1 MTKVLRYKSARWL
14 MAFVIQTIVLLGLA
28 LAGYAKPA
36 SKAPTVQSVNVS
48 GLQRAIAARKGQ
60 VVLVNFWAT
69 WCLPCKEEFPALL
82 KLRQKYAPKGL
93 SMLFVSADDVS
104 MRNTAVQP
112 FLKSQKVNFPTFLIG
127 GNPGSFIEDFD
138 ANLEGAFALPRTY
151 LYNRNG
157 KLIKAFSG
165 DKDFAEWEKI
175 VKPLF

>member
-14 MAFVIQTIVLLGLA
+14 LAFVIQTVALALLA
-28 LAGYAKPA
+28 LAGHAKPA
-36 SKAPTVQSVNVS
+36 SKAPTVQTVNVA
-48 GLQRAIAARKGQ
+48 GLKQAIAARKGQ

-82 KLRQKYAPKGL
+82 KLRQKYAPGGL
-93 SMLFVSADDVS
+93 SILFVSADDAGA
-104 MRNTAVQP
+104 RNAAVLP
-112 FLKSQKVNFPTFLIG
+112 FLKIQKVNFPTFLVS
-127 GNPGSFIEDFD
+127 GNPGSFIEKFD
-138 ANLEGAFALPRTY
+138 PDLEGAFALPRTY

-157 KLIKAFSG
+157 KLSKAFSG